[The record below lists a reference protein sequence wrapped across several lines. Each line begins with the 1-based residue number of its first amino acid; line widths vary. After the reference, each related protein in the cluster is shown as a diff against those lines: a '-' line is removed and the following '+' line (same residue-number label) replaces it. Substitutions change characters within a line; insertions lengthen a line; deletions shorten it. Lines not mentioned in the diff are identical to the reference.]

1 VNYAGTNY
9 IGKSGVERFYE
20 KVLHGKVGYQHVETN
35 ARGRI
40 LRVLERENPVPGED
54 LQLHLDLRLQRKAH
68 ELLEGRRGAII
79 AIEPATGGILAL
91 ASVPGFDAN
100 KFVTGISVK
109 DYRDLS
115 ESIDKPLFNRAL
127 RGQYPPG
134 STIKPMMAV
143 AALDSGVTT
152 RERTIWDPGYF
163 QLKESGRRY
172 RDWKRTGHGWVDLMD
187 SVAESCDVYFYQIGV
202 EMGVDVMY
210 DYLSRFGFGED
221 ATLDVAG
228 ALNGLLPSRDWKRAV
243 RSEPWYPGDSVNMS
257 IGQGFFLAT
266 PLQLATAT
274 ALIANRGEWVE
285 PRLLKDIRGDRPVE
299 EFLPASTHK
308 PLNLKNPDD
317 WEYVVDTMEEV
328 MHGTKGT
335 ARGAAAGASYRMA
348 GKTGTAQ
355 VFSLGEDEEYDAEE
369 IRERL
374 RDHALFVGFAPTD
387 DPKIAV
393 AIIVENGGGGSSV
406 AAPVARGLFDAW
418 LEEFPAA
425 EAAQVVGQAE
435 TGGEG

>member
-1 VNYAGTNY
+1 MVKAELVRYYPRELTAHALGYVGRINRNELQRIDPVNYAGTNY

-143 AALDSGVTT
+143 AALDSSVTT

-172 RDWKRTGHGWVDLMD
+172 RDWNEPGW
-187 SVAESCDVYFYQIGV
+187 
-202 EMGVDVMY
+202 
-210 DYLSRFGFGED
+210 
-221 ATLDVAG
+221 
-228 ALNGLLPSRDWKRAV
+228 K
-243 RSEPWYPGDSVNMS
+243 
-257 IGQGFFLAT
+257 
-266 PLQLATAT
+266 
-274 ALIANRGEWVE
+274 
-285 PRLLKDIRGDRPVE
+285 
-299 EFLPASTHK
+299 
-308 PLNLKNPDD
+308 
-317 WEYVVDTMEEV
+317 
-328 MHGTKGT
+328 
-335 ARGAAAGASYRMA
+335 
-348 GKTGTAQ
+348 
-355 VFSLGEDEEYDAEE
+355 
-369 IRERL
+369 
-374 RDHALFVGFAPTD
+374 
-387 DPKIAV
+387 
-393 AIIVENGGGGSSV
+393 
-406 AAPVARGLFDAW
+406 
-418 LEEFPAA
+418 
-425 EAAQVVGQAE
+425 
-435 TGGEG
+435 